1 MIISFEATDVFLFYI
16 FFEAMLIPMYFLIG
30 GFGDR
35 AHEHGEK
42 AAATQRSY
50 AAVKFLLYNLVG
62 GLIMLAAVIGLYVVA
77 GNFSLTEIAEARANG
92 SLDMATNTERWLFLG
107 FFFAFAV
114 KAPLW
119 PLHTWLPN
127 AMQESTAPVA
137 VLITAVVDKVGTFAM
152 LRFCLQLFPEASK
165 WATPAILVLAL
176 ISIIY
181 GALLAVGQRDIKRL
195 VAYASI
201 SHFGFIIMGIFAM
214 TSQGQSGATLYMVN
228 HGISTAALMLVAG
241 FLISRRG
248 SRLIADYGGV
258 QKVAPVLAGTFLIG
272 GLATLSLPGL
282 APFVS
287 EFLVLVGTFTRYPV
301 VGIIATF
308 GIVLAALYT
317 LVLYQRTMTGPVKP
331 ELARCRTSGCGTRGR
346 RPAGR
351 PADLPGR
358 LPEAPHAGHRP
369 GGQADHVRRT
379 AEGPHSPRWRRPSE
393 RNSRPQPVDN
403 GGRPDLEDRR
413 AEDRIRAARAHPDH
427 RRCGDRRGP
436 GRGVR
441 TAQVP
446 LLRPDVRAVV
456 ALAAAFAAVV
466 ALAADGYGTTKAHI
480 AAMGAI
486 AVDGP
491 ALFLQGTILLAALV
505 GLFTFAERRLDPEA
519 HGNRVDSFAAQ
530 AASVPG
536 SESEKA
542 AVKAGF
548 TTTEV
553 FPLLLFA
560 VAGMLVFPAAND
572 LLTLFVALEVFSLP
586 LYLLCALARRKRLMS
601 QEAAVKYFL
610 LGAFASAF
618 TLFGIALLYGYAGSM
633 SYATIAQVVD
643 GTVRTSTRRSPAPWA
658 TTRCC

>member
-1 MIISFEATDVFLFYI
+1 MSFPLLTATAALPALGAIATAAVPAARRTAAKWLALLVSLATLGLAVAVLVRFDPDYVGPKGNFYQLTESHSWIADFGVRYELGVDGIGVALIALTALLIPFVILAGWHDADPLETRSSRWRPTQGFFALILAVEAMVILSFEATDVFLFYI

-35 AHEHGEK
+35 AHKDGEEV
-42 AAATQRSY
+42 ASTQRSY
-50 AAVKFLLYNLVG
+50 AAVKFLLYNLAG
-62 GLIMLAAVIGLYVVA
+62 GLIMLAAVIGFHVVA
-77 GNFSLTEIAEARANG
+77 GHFSLQTIAEDG
-92 SLDMATNTERWLFLG
+92 LPDMATSTERWLFLG

-127 AMQESTAPVA
+127 AMGEATAPVA

-165 WATPAILVLAL
+165 WATPVILVLAL

-272 GLATLSLPGL
+272 SLATLSLPGL

-301 VGIIATF
+301 IGIIATF

-331 ELARCRTSGCGTRGR
+331 EVSAM
-346 RPAGR
+346 
-351 PADLPGR
+351 
-358 LPEAPHAGHRP
+358 
-369 GGQADHVRRT
+369 
-379 AEGPHSPRWRRPSE
+379 
-393 RNSRPQPVDN
+393 
-403 GGRPDLEDRR
+403 PDLR
-413 AEDRIRAARAHPDH
+413 
-427 RRCGDRRGP
+427 
-436 GRGVR
+436 VR
-441 TAQVP
+441 ELVVVTP
-446 LLRPDVRAVV
+446 L
-456 ALAAAFAAVV
+456 
-466 ALAADGYGTTKAHI
+466 
-480 AAMGAI
+480 
-486 AVDGP
+486 
-491 ALFLQGTILLAALV
+491 
-505 GLFTFAERRLDPEA
+505 
-519 HGNRVDSFAAQ
+519 
-530 AASVPG
+530 
-536 SESEKA
+536 
-542 AVKAGF
+542 
-548 TTTEV
+548 
-553 FPLLLFA
+553 
-560 VAGMLVFPAAND
+560 
-572 LLTLFVALEVFSLP
+572 
-586 LYLLCALARRKRLMS
+586 
-601 QEAAVKYFL
+601 
-610 LGAFASAF
+610 
-618 TLFGIALLYGYAGSM
+618 IALLIFLGVFPKPLTDIVNPAVKQTM
-633 SYATIAQVVD
+633 SDVQKKDPQPEVEAAK
-643 GTVRTSTRRSPAPWA
+643 
-658 TTRCC
+658 

>member
-1 MIISFEATDVFLFYI
+1 MSFPLLTATAVLPAVGAIATAAVPAAKRTAAKWLALLFSLATLALAVVILVRFDPNADPEDGRFQLTERHSWIADFGVRYELGVDGIAVALIALTALLIPFIVLAGWNDADPLETGSSRWRPTQGFFALILAVEAMVIISFEATDVFLFYI

-42 AAATQRSY
+42 TAATQRSY
-50 AAVKFLLYNLVG
+50 AAVKFLLYNLAG

-77 GNFSLTEIAEARANG
+77 GNFSLQEIAQARADG
-92 SLDMATNTERWLFLG
+92 SLVMATDTERWLFLG

-165 WATPAILVLAL
+165 WATPVILVLAL
-176 ISIIY
+176 ISIVY

-201 SHFGFIIMGIFAM
+201 SHFGFIVMGIFAM

-272 GLATLSLPGL
+272 SLATLSLPGL

-301 VGIIATF
+301 IGIIATF

-331 ELARCRTSGCGTRGR
+331 EVATMPDLRVREVLVVAPLVVLLIFLGVYPKPVADIID
-346 RPAGR
+346 PAVEQTMS
-351 PADLPGR
+351 DV
-358 LPEAPHAGHRP
+358 HKK
-369 GGQADHVRRT
+369 D
-379 AEGPHSPRWRRPSE
+379 
-393 RNSRPQPVDN
+393 PQP
-403 GGRPDLEDRR
+403 
-413 AEDRIRAARAHPDH
+413 
-427 RRCGDRRGP
+427 
-436 GRGVR
+436 
-441 TAQVP
+441 
-446 LLRPDVRAVV
+446 
-456 ALAAAFAAVV
+456 
-466 ALAADGYGTTKAHI
+466 
-480 AAMGAI
+480 
-486 AVDGP
+486 
-491 ALFLQGTILLAALV
+491 
-505 GLFTFAERRLDPEA
+505 
-519 HGNRVDSFAAQ
+519 
-530 AASVPG
+530 
-536 SESEKA
+536 
-542 AVKAGF
+542 
-548 TTTEV
+548 EV
-553 FPLLLFA
+553 
-560 VAGMLVFPAAND
+560 
-572 LLTLFVALEVFSLP
+572 
-586 LYLLCALARRKRLMS
+586 
-601 QEAAVKYFL
+601 EAAK
-610 LGAFASAF
+610 
-618 TLFGIALLYGYAGSM
+618 
-633 SYATIAQVVD
+633 
-643 GTVRTSTRRSPAPWA
+643 
-658 TTRCC
+658 

>member
-1 MIISFEATDVFLFYI
+1 MSFPLLTATAVLPAVGAIATAAVPAAQRTAAKWLALVVSLATFVLAAVIAVRFEPGGARYQFTESHAWIKDFGVRYELGVDGIAVALIALTALLIPFVILAGWHDADPLETGSRRWRPTQGFFALILAVEAMVVLSFEATDVFLFYI

-42 AAATQRSY
+42 AASTQRSY

-62 GLIMLAAVIGLYVVA
+62 GLIMLAAVIGLYVQA
-77 GNFSLTEIAEARANG
+77 GNFSLPEIVQARANG
-92 SLDMATNTERWLFLG
+92 SLHMATSTERWLFLG

-127 AMQESTAPVA
+127 AMGEATAPVA

-165 WATPAILVLAL
+165 WATPVILVLAL

-201 SHFGFIIMGIFAM
+201 SHFGFIILGIFAM

-287 EFLVLVGTFTRYPV
+287 EFLVLVGTFARHPAIGV
-301 VGIIATF
+301 IATF

-317 LVLYQRTMTGPVKP
+317 LVLYQRTMTGPVKAEVAQMP
-331 ELARCRTSGCGTRGR
+331 DLRLRELLVVAPLIVLLIFLGVYPKPVTDIVN
-346 RPAGR
+346 PAVKQTMS
-351 PADLPGR
+351 DV
-358 LPEAPHAGHRP
+358 H
-369 GGQADHVRRT
+369 QTD
-379 AEGPHSPRWRRPSE
+379 
-393 RNSRPQPVDN
+393 PQPKV
-403 GGRPDLEDRR
+403 
-413 AEDRIRAARAHPDH
+413 
-427 RRCGDRRGP
+427 
-436 GRGVR
+436 
-441 TAQVP
+441 
-446 LLRPDVRAVV
+446 
-456 ALAAAFAAVV
+456 
-466 ALAADGYGTTKAHI
+466 
-480 AAMGAI
+480 
-486 AVDGP
+486 
-491 ALFLQGTILLAALV
+491 
-505 GLFTFAERRLDPEA
+505 
-519 HGNRVDSFAAQ
+519 
-530 AASVPG
+530 
-536 SESEKA
+536 
-542 AVKAGF
+542 
-548 TTTEV
+548 
-553 FPLLLFA
+553 
-560 VAGMLVFPAAND
+560 
-572 LLTLFVALEVFSLP
+572 
-586 LYLLCALARRKRLMS
+586 
-601 QEAAVKYFL
+601 EAAK
-610 LGAFASAF
+610 
-618 TLFGIALLYGYAGSM
+618 
-633 SYATIAQVVD
+633 
-643 GTVRTSTRRSPAPWA
+643 
-658 TTRCC
+658 